1 MLHMLKHFFL
11 IRYNF
16 MDNVFN
22 FLRKLWKNP
31 YGFLTDQY
39 MIRLTKMY

>member
-1 MLHMLKHFFL
+1 MLKIYFL

-22 FLRKLWKNP
+22 VLRKLKEPIWLLNGP
-31 YGFLTDQY
+31 ILDQAHKKC
-39 MIRLTKMY
+39 IKS